1 MSMSRRS
8 KKPVVEQRRC
18 RAFDSVVLEGIFMK
32 KVVSTGMRSLG
43 ELTDHQIDILV
54 CMYLGQEVWP
64 CGILQIL
71 DAVQK
76 QGRHV
81 QMRFA
86 LALRLS
92 LVDQTVSTSALIQ
105 LQRVLFGMTAKH
117 CKEAALRAIGVV
129 DSDGYLV
136 EKPLAGDAGDG
147 RIS

>member
-1 MSMSRRS
+1 
-8 KKPVVEQRRC
+8 
-18 RAFDSVVLEGIFMK
+18 MK
-32 KVVSTGMRSLG
+32 KVVSTEKHSLG

-54 CMYLGQEVWP
+54 CMYLGQDVWP
-64 CGILQIL
+64 CGILQII

-92 LVDQTVSTSALIQ
+92 LVDQTITTSALIQ

-117 CKEAALRAIGVV
+117 CKEAALKAIGVV
-129 DSDGYLV
+129 DNDGYIV
-136 EKPLAGDAGDG
+136 EKPLSGDAAEG
-147 RIS
+147 RRP